1 MMSAY
6 VTACFQAAQ
15 WQRKLLINPC
25 LAADNPFQKAW
36 FTKYSFGPFRCFL
49 AQLSHW
55 LKVSYCDR
63 WMSVVRRL
71 QLLQMTSPPK
81 LLSGF

>member
-25 LAADNPFQKAW
+25 LAADNPLKKLGSQNTVLGLSDA
-36 FTKYSFGPFRCFL
+36 FRYFL
-49 AQLSHW
+49 AHLSHW
-55 LKVSYCDR
+55 LKVSYYDH
-63 WMSVVRRL
+63 WMSAVHR
-71 QLLQMTSPPK
+71 
-81 LLSGF
+81 